1 MPDPNSGEFGYKT
14 RTLASSATRTA
25 SLDPL
30 VAEVARLRAA
40 SLDPKSGDFG
50 YEEGC
55 RTRTLASS
63 ATRTDKKIMKVPL
76 SWLRDYVDV
85 TLPVEQLAVRLTLAG
100 LEVAGIRAVGL
111 PVPEG
116 VRVKPE
122 DAGPVWDREK
132 VVVAEVVEVLKHPD
146 ADKLKLPVVSF
157 GGSKTK
163 QLLTGAPNIN

>member
-1 MPDPNSGEFGYKT
+1 
-14 RTLASSATRTA
+14 
-25 SLDPL
+25 
-30 VAEVARLRAA
+30 
-40 SLDPKSGDFG
+40 
-50 YEEGC
+50 
-55 RTRTLASS
+55 
-63 ATRTDKKIMKVPL
+63 MKVPL

-132 VVVAEVVEVLKHPD
+132 HPEREPEAYSGMEIPSPFLLRSSPCVV
-146 ADKLKLPVVSF
+146 
-157 GGSKTK
+157 
-163 QLLTGAPNIN
+163 